1 MINYL
6 AFSIPHLAFNI
17 MLESLLQTDYSLME
31 TLNFPAYH
39 NLNWDT
45 FFFNVS
51 KIGIW
56 FPPVVYMLWVIFRT
70 KKKEGW
76 LILVGIIL
84 VFLLTDRITSGLMKP
99 FFERLRPS
107 HDPNIMDHLS
117 YAFGYTGG
125 KYGFPSSH
133 AGNSFAIATFLTL
146 LFRNK
151 FLTFTI
157 FFWAVL
163 CSYSRIYLGVHF
175 PGDITVGALCG
186 VLLGWVSFKIV
197 GFLKEKFPQYTSDEK
212 FRLSHIHTLCFI
224 MLAEVAIIGIVS
236 GVFVSYIP
244 Q

>member
-1 MINYL
+1 MI
-6 AFSIPHLAFNI
+6 
-17 MLESLLQTDYSLME
+17 ETLLQADYSLME

-39 NLNWDT
+39 NLSWDT

-56 FPPVVYMLWVIFRT
+56 FPPVLYMLWVIFRT

-76 LILVGIIL
+76 LILIGIIL

-125 KYGFPSSH
+125 RYGFPSSH
-133 AGNSFAIATFLTL
+133 AGNSFAIAMFLSL
-146 LFRNK
+146 LFRNR
-151 FLTFTI
+151 FLTITVT
-157 FFWAVL
+157 FWALL

-175 PGDITVGALCG
+175 PGDILVGTLCG
-186 VLLGWVSFKIV
+186 LFLGWVSFKIV
-197 GFLKEKFPQYTSDEK
+197 EYLKKKFPQYTSEEN
-212 FRLSHIHTLCFI
+212 FRISHIHTLCYI
-224 MLAEVAIIGIVS
+224 MLIEIAVIGIVS
-236 GVFVSYIP
+236 GVVTSYVP

>member
-1 MINYL
+1 MI
-6 AFSIPHLAFNI
+6 
-17 MLESLLQTDYSLME
+17 ETLLQTDYSLME
-31 TLNFPAYH
+31 TLNLPDYH
-39 NLNWDT
+39 TLSWDT

-56 FPPVVYMLWVIFRT
+56 FPPVLYMLWVIFRT

-76 LILVGIIL
+76 LILIGIVL

-117 YAFGYTGG
+117 YAFNYTGG
-125 KYGFPSSH
+125 RYGFPSSH
-133 AGNSFAIATFLTL
+133 AGNSFAIATFLSL

-151 FLTFTI
+151 FLTITVAM
-157 FFWAVL
+157 WALL

-175 PGDITVGALCG
+175 PGDILVGTLCG
-186 VLLGWVSFKIV
+186 ILLGWLSYKIV
-197 GFLKEKFPQYTSDEK
+197 EYLKKKIPQYTSEER
-212 FRLSHIHTLCFI
+212 FRISHIHTLCYI
-224 MLAEVAIIGIVS
+224 MLIEIAVIGIVS
-236 GVFVSYIP
+236 GVVTSYVP